1 MMRTRVKVCGITRQE
16 DAWLA
21 VELGAD
27 AVGFV
32 FWPGSPRCVD
42 PAKAAAIARGLPPFV
57 TCVGVFVSQPLD
69 DIRGVARAAGL
80 GAIQLHGEEPAE
92 MWAKVPG
99 ACIKA
104 IGVGEAFDVAS
115 LSGWPVSVLPLLDVH
130 DPARRGGTGRAVDWT
145 VAAAAARVRPVVLA
159 GGLRPENVED
169 AIQRVHPYAVDVS
182 SGVEREPG
190 IKDAVRLRA
199 FFEGVARA
207 DAGTGL

>member
-21 VELGAD
+21 VDCGAD
-27 AVGFV
+27 ALGFV
-32 FWPGSPRCVD
+32 FWPGSPRYVD
-42 PAKAAAIARGLPPFV
+42 PAKAAAIAHALPAFV
-57 TCVGVFVSQPLD
+57 TRVGVFVNQALD
-69 DIRGVARAAGL
+69 DMRRVARAAGL
-80 GAIQLHGEEPAE
+80 GAIQLHGDEPAE
-92 MWAKVPG
+92 MWAQVPG
-99 ACIKA
+99 SCIKA
-104 IGVGEAFDVAS
+104 VGVGETFDVAS
-115 LSGWPVSVLPLLDVH
+115 MARWPASVVPLLDVLDLVKH
-130 DPARRGGTGRAVDWT
+130 GGTGRAVDWG
-145 VAAAAARVRPVVLA
+145 VAAAAARVRPIVLA

-207 DAGTGL
+207 DAVRGL

>member
-21 VELGAD
+21 VECGAD
-27 AVGFV
+27 AIGFV
-32 FWPGSPRCVD
+32 FWPGSPRYVD
-42 PAKAAAIARGLPPFV
+42 PAKAAAIAHGLPAFV
-57 TCVGVFVSQPLD
+57 TRVGVFVNQSLD
-69 DIRGVARAAGL
+69 DMRRVARAAGL
-80 GAIQLHGEEPAE
+80 GAIQLHGDEPEEVWALVPA
-92 MWAKVPG
+92 

-104 IGVGEAFDVAS
+104 VAVGKAFEAAS
-115 LSGWPVSVLPLLDVH
+115 IAGWPASVLPLLDVH
-130 DPARRGGTGRAVDWT
+130 DPVKHGGTGRAVDWG
-145 VAAAAARVRPVVLA
+145 VAAAAARVRPIVLA

-190 IKDAVRLRA
+190 IKDAVRLRV

-207 DAGTGL
+207 DAVKGL